1 MAIFS
6 KFFGDVMSHIIRSN
20 ADKIINTI
28 SELFIKQNIVF
39 NFVYFSSAQTL
50 IIQKGVFLKKK
61 NWPSLTCSYSLNV
74 KTFKSFLCKL

>member
-6 KFFGDVMSHIIRSN
+6 KFLGDFMSHIIRSN

-28 SELFIKQNIVF
+28 PELFIKQKLVF

-50 IIQKGVFLKKK
+50 TLVMTIKGVFEL
-61 NWPSLTCSYSLNV
+61 V
-74 KTFKSFLCKL
+74 

>member
-28 SELFIKQNIVF
+28 PEIFIKQKIEF
-39 NFVYFSSAQTL
+39 KFVLFSIGQTL
-50 IIQKGVFLKKK
+50 VD
-61 NWPSLTCSYSLNV
+61 NTP
-74 KTFKSFLCKL
+74 